1 MDDPGDMRISD
12 ADREAAA
19 RRLHDAVGEG
29 RITLSELEERL
40 DAVYAARVARDLEP
54 PLADLPGGL
63 PPSVT
68 ALAPVP
74 ARPPAPSERVR
85 LTTAAGTIKRTGD
98 WQVPAALHLSSSM
111 GTIHLDL
118 SEVRSLPPRID
129 VEVALGMGEVVLV
142 LPEGGTADVDGT
154 KASWG
159 EVKTR
164 VPSTP
169 GAAGPHL
176 VVHGKVGMG
185 SVTVRGARRSW
196 WRSVVG

>member
-129 VEVALGMGEVVLV
+129 VEVGRERFPAEIRELE
-142 LPEGGTADVDGT
+142 PEEAGI
-154 KASWG
+154 
-159 EVKTR
+159 R
-164 VPSTP
+164 VAVQAERSAQFQAYLD
-169 GAAGPHL
+169 AAAP
-176 VVHGKVGMG
+176 
-185 SVTVRGARRSW
+185 RRIPVFEIL
-196 WRSVVG
+196 RR